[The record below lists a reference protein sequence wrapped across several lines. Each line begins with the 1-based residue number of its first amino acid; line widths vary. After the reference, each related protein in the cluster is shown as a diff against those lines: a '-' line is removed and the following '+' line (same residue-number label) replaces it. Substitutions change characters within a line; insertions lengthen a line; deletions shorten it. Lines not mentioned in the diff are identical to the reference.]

1 MFYIISSILCYFN
14 ISDSEKESTTTTA
27 PTTKSLSEQVH
38 EARDRKRRRKALHP
52 TKRADKTDNGDG
64 NNKVDETEELEENIN
79 MLMQSASEIIGPESD
94 CKENAVKI
102 VADLSKTD
110 SSANLQTYNDN
121 TVAETEILTEGNI
134 DMHDHTKRNNLNV
147 ERNDAQLK
155 KDDNLRS
162 AIAKASPLLVKLLSA
177 IRKTE
182 TVPLKQCLSKDKDRI
197 SRSNS
202 DVHKNPDTS
211 AIPDPG
217 ETNNEAKT
225 TDRKD
230 VVNASKSPESQTIK
244 VTSANEQEH
253 TPECLESLTVTG
265 EAVSVDK
272 EPTPLPNSLRDL
284 DLKSVKGQTSET
296 SYVCNEQTKVSK
308 SLEGQNTKLAPVR
321 TEVPSMVSETL
332 QNKVDIKPASV
343 YSPEIVK
350 LLRRKIDN
358 FECQKNHTQTA
369 NGINKE
375 RRGVFEVFNQP
386 VPTSNVE
393 NIEDPVD
400 ITTAEVDQTENMTEH
415 HEELIAV
422 NAISTGADLKEKDN
436 SNHTK
441 RPRKG
446 RPKKHNLSVRQLL
459 HIQPKLP
466 QMVLKPNLHP
476 TLFKTQIHTTILS
489 PTDISATNEN
499 SQNQTKAKLHRKRSL
514 SKGEAS
520 DLISA
525 KKCKNVNNLKK
536 QKPKVKERN
545 SVDLMDHNGDEILLG
560 NLHVSVTKGEDND
573 GIQSSQNISQGS
585 SETVVH
591 DNQKSKSIKSQPVKI
606 APKPSETGKPK
617 IIPDVSELLCT
628 KKCRSNVGMKKPRPK
643 VKRRNSLDPVGHS
656 NENLTSSSS
665 VDGSILRGKD
675 QGKSHV
681 ESFLSASQSIS
692 VEIVDDNGKTKHIT
706 SPPSKMSSQ
715 TTDTCTSKLTPVSK
729 PTLIVMEP
737 STLKSRMNGKS
748 YYARPLFRTE
758 QVVKNKIVSQTAKSD
773 SVSQVVKSVN
783 VSQTVR
789 SDNVSQVV
797 TSDHVS
803 QSVLNGKLKYY
814 AKPLVFGADQ
824 MIESNT
830 VSQKASSQKFSSCLQ
845 LKSHSEQLKI
855 HKNTKEVGKT
865 AINEKG
871 LNQAILETFQ
881 SYRLIAPKR
890 PNEK

>member
-1 MFYIISSILCYFN
+1 MCYFN

-64 NNKVDETEELEENIN
+64 NVKVEQTSKLTENIN
-79 MLMQSASEIIGPESD
+79 TLMQSATEIIGPESD
-94 CKENAVKI
+94 CSENAVKI
-102 VADLSKTD
+102 LADLSITD
-110 SSANLQTYNDN
+110 STASLLTNKDN
-121 TVAETEILTEGNI
+121 TVTETEILTEGNI
-134 DMHDHTKRNNLNV
+134 DKKIYKMPVHAKKNNVSV
-147 ERNDAQLK
+147 ERNDTKLK

-182 TVPLKQCLSKDKDRI
+182 TVGLRKCLSKDKDPT

-202 DVHKNPDTS
+202 DKHVHKNPDTS
-211 AIPDPG
+211 AILDPG

-225 TDRKD
+225 TTDRKD
-230 VVNASKSPESQTIK
+230 IVPAPESPESQTMIEVSSK
-244 VTSANEQEH
+244 NEEH
-253 TPECLESLTVTG
+253 TPECLESKTVSG
-265 EAVSVDK
+265 KAVSADK
-272 EPTPLPNSLRDL
+272 EPTPVPNSSRDL
-284 DLKSVKGQTSET
+284 DPKSVKDQISATSSVSEEKT
-296 SYVCNEQTKVSK
+296 HVSK
-308 SLEGQNTKLAPVR
+308 SLEGHNTKLAPVS

-350 LLRRKIDN
+350 LLQRKIDN
-358 FECQKNHTQTA
+358 FGPQNNDTQTA

-375 RRGVFEVFNQP
+375 RQGVFEVFNQP
-386 VPTSNVE
+386 APNSNVE
-393 NIEDPVD
+393 NIKDPID
-400 ITTAEVDQTENMTEH
+400 LTIAEIDQTENMTEH

-422 NAISTGADLKEKDN
+422 KEKSTGADLKENDN
-436 SNHTK
+436 NNYTK

-446 RPKKHNLSVRQLL
+446 RPKKHNLSVKQLL

-476 TLFKTQIHTTILS
+476 TLFKTQSPITILS
-489 PTDISATNEN
+489 PSDMVVTNEN
-499 SQNQTKAKLHRKRSL
+499 SQNQNKAKLHRKRSL

-520 DLISA
+520 DLVSA
-525 KKCKNVNNLKK
+525 KKSKNVENEKK

-545 SVDLMDHNGDEILLG
+545 SMDLMDHTGDEILLG
-560 NLHVSVTKGEDND
+560 NLHVSVKKGEDND
-573 GIQSSQNISQGS
+573 GIQSSQNIPQGS
-585 SETVVH
+585 SETVAH
-591 DNQKSKSIKSQPVKI
+591 DNQKSNSIKSQPVKI

-617 IIPDVSELLCT
+617 IIPDVSELLCM

-656 NENLTSSSS
+656 NENYTSPSS

-706 SPPSKMSSQ
+706 SPPSKMSSR

-814 AKPLVFGADQ
+814 AKPLIFGADQ
-824 MIESNT
+824 MVESNT